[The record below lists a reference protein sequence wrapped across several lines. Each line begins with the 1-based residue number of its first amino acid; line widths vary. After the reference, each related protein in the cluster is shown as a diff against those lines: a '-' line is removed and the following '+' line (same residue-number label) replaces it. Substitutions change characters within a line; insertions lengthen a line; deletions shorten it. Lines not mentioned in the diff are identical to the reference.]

1 MDSTVDNLV
10 QTVFKTVSLVHI
22 LRTTFLKNSSGG
34 LLLYPGRRVLSKMLC
49 SDKTRSWKCFQKS
62 RKIYRKTPDFGFI
75 EFFEEN
81 YLNLEYAEAIE
92 FKILW

>member
-1 MDSTVDNLV
+1 M
-10 QTVFKTVSLVHI
+10 
-22 LRTTFLKNSSGG
+22 
-34 LLLYPGRRVLSKMLC
+34 
-49 SDKTRSWKCFQKS
+49 FQKS